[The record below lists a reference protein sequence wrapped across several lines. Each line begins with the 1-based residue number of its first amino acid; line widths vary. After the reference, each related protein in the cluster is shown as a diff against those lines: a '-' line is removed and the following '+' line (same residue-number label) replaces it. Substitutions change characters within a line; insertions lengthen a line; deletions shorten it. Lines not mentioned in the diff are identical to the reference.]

1 MKKII
6 YLFILLL
13 PNIAFALA
21 APNLNSSKA
30 ILYDLTDQKT
40 LYQLNATE
48 KSDIASLTKIMTTIT
63 AIENIDNLD
72 EKIKITNEM
81 LNFVRWD
88 ASVAGLKVGDI
99 VSYRDLL
106 YASMLPSGADATI
119 SIAIST
125 SNDIASY
132 VAKMNELAKKIG
144 LLNTHFTNVT
154 GLDEENHYSTVND
167 ILTLLKYALNN
178 PIFKEIY
185 TTKEYTLSN
194 GLKVKSTIN
203 NYNKSLNL
211 DTSRILGSKT
221 GFTLQA
227 GLCFSAIFTS
237 NNHEFITITLGAKRI
252 NGKPYNIIDTLELIN
267 YVDKNYQNQILLTKD
282 TLIKSMK
289 VENSKISSYNI
300 KAANDITLFLP
311 NDYDQTK
318 FTIEYQ
324 GLEKISY
331 KNKIGEE
338 IGTVTYIFN
347 DQKIYTE
354 KIYLKQN
361 IEKNIIKIIN
371 NNHLYLLLLFIPLL
385 ITIPIIIRKAKS

>member
-30 ILYDLTDQKT
+30 ILYDLTDQKI
-40 LYQLNATE
+40 LYQLNPTE
-48 KSDIASLTKIMTTIT
+48 QSDIASLTKIMTTIT

-203 NYNKSLNL
+203 NYNKYLNL
-211 DTSRILGSKT
+211 IIL
-221 GFTLQA
+221 
-227 GLCFSAIFTS
+227 
-237 NNHEFITITLGAKRI
+237 
-252 NGKPYNIIDTLELIN
+252 
-267 YVDKNYQNQILLTKD
+267 
-282 TLIKSMK
+282 
-289 VENSKISSYNI
+289 
-300 KAANDITLFLP
+300 
-311 NDYDQTK
+311 
-318 FTIEYQ
+318 
-324 GLEKISY
+324 
-331 KNKIGEE
+331 
-338 IGTVTYIFN
+338 
-347 DQKIYTE
+347 
-354 KIYLKQN
+354 
-361 IEKNIIKIIN
+361 
-371 NNHLYLLLLFIPLL
+371 
-385 ITIPIIIRKAKS
+385 

>member
-30 ILYDLTDQKT
+30 ILYDLTDQKI

-203 NYNKSLNL
+203 NYNKYLNL

-267 YVDKNYQNQILLTKD
+267 YVDKNYQNQVLLTKD

-324 GLEKISY
+324 GLEKLSY

-347 DQKIYTE
+347 NQEIYTE
-354 KIYLKQN
+354 KIFLKQN

-371 NNHLYLLLLFIPLL
+371 NNHLYLLLFIHLL
-385 ITIPIIIRKAKS
+385 ITIPIIIRKVKS

>member
-40 LYQLNATE
+40 LYQLNPTE

-119 SIAIST
+119 SIAISI

-203 NYNKSLNL
+203 NYNKYLNL

-324 GLEKISY
+324 GLEKLSY

-347 DQKIYTE
+347 NQEIYTE
-354 KIYLKQN
+354 KIFLKQN

-371 NNHLYLLLLFIPLL
+371 NNHLYLLLFIPLL
-385 ITIPIIIRKAKS
+385 ITIPIIIRKVKS

>member
-30 ILYDLTDQKT
+30 ILYDLTDQKI
-40 LYQLNATE
+40 LYQLNPTE
-48 KSDIASLTKIMTTIT
+48 QSDIASLTKIMTTIT

-203 NYNKSLNL
+203 NYNKYLNL

-267 YVDKNYQNQILLTKD
+267 YVDKNYQNQILLTKG
-282 TLIKSMK
+282 TLVKSMK

-324 GLEKISY
+324 GLEKLSY

-347 DQKIYTE
+347 NQEIYTE
-354 KIYLKQN
+354 KIFLKQN

-371 NNHLYLLLLFIPLL
+371 NNHLYLLLFIPLL
-385 ITIPIIIRKAKS
+385 ITIPIIIRKVKS

>member
-30 ILYDLTDQKT
+30 ILYDLTDQKI
-40 LYQLNATE
+40 LYQLNPTE
-48 KSDIASLTKIMTTIT
+48 QSDIASLTKIMTTIT

-203 NYNKSLNL
+203 NYNKYLNL

-267 YVDKNYQNQILLTKD
+267 YVDKNYKNQVLLTKD

-324 GLEKISY
+324 GLEKLSY

-347 DQKIYTE
+347 NQEIYIE
-354 KIYLKQN
+354 KIFLKQN

-371 NNHLYLLLLFIPLL
+371 NNHLYLLLFIPLL
-385 ITIPIIIRKAKS
+385 ITIPIIIRKVKS

>member
-13 PNIAFALA
+13 PNIAFALT

-30 ILYDLTDQKT
+30 ILYDLTDQKI
-40 LYQLNATE
+40 LYQLNPTE

-203 NYNKSLNL
+203 NYNKYLNL

-324 GLEKISY
+324 GLEKLSY

-347 DQKIYTE
+347 NQEIYTE
-354 KIYLKQN
+354 KIFLKQN

-371 NNHLYLLLLFIPLL
+371 NNHLYLLLFIHLL
-385 ITIPIIIRKAKS
+385 ITIPIIIRKVKS

>member
-30 ILYDLTDQKT
+30 ILYDLTDQKI
-40 LYQLNATE
+40 LYQLNPTE
-48 KSDIASLTKIMTTIT
+48 QSDIASLTKIMTTIT

-203 NYNKSLNL
+203 NYNKYLNL

-267 YVDKNYQNQILLTKD
+267 YVDKNYQNQVLLTKD

-324 GLEKISY
+324 GLEKLSY

-347 DQKIYTE
+347 NQEIYTE
-354 KIYLKQN
+354 KIFLKQN

-371 NNHLYLLLLFIPLL
+371 NNHLYLLLFIPLL
-385 ITIPIIIRKAKS
+385 ITIPIIIRKVKS